1 MKKMNKKNF
10 AAAAALTLCLLAGC
24 GAPSTVLSQPESKA
38 AGALLLSVNPE
49 IELEYDQAGL
59 VLEAKGLNEDGK
71 AVLEGLGEL
80 QGQNCG
86 AALNQLVCE
95 IYENGYFEKT
105 VDGHPKNIVLKLKEG
120 SVYPDDDFLED
131 LAQKV
136 RDSAHS
142 CGIASQT
149 VTVGE
154 NELNESGCIGQEKA
168 KEIVLAQLGLE
179 TAEFREQKYDP
190 EDGEYEF
197 EFIANG
203 MEYEFDVDARTG
215 KVMEADAEPENDF
228 LEDIASQ
235 TVTVGKTELNK
246 SDCIGQ
252 EKAKEIV
259 LAQLGLKNA
268 EFHEQKYD
276 PEDGE
281 YEFEFVANGMEYEFD
296 VDARTGKVT
305 KADAEPNDDGK
316 WDAPDDDR
324 DDPDDHET
332 DNTNEQ
338 EHDFD

>member
-1 MKKMNKKNF
+1 MKKRNEKNF
-10 AAAAALTLCLLAGC
+10 AAAAAALALCLLAGC
-24 GAPSTVLSQPESKA
+24 SAPSTVLSQPENKA

-49 IELEYDQAGL
+49 IELEYDHAGQ

-95 IYENGYFEKT
+95 IYESGYFEKT

-120 SVYPDDDFLED
+120 SVYPDD
-131 LAQKV
+131 
-136 RDSAHS
+136 
-142 CGIASQT
+142 
-149 VTVGE
+149 
-154 NELNESGCIGQEKA
+154 
-168 KEIVLAQLGLE
+168 
-179 TAEFREQKYDP
+179 
-190 EDGEYEF
+190 
-197 EFIANG
+197 
-203 MEYEFDVDARTG
+203 
-215 KVMEADAEPENDF
+215 DF

-276 PEDGE
+276 PKDGE
-281 YEFEFVANGMEYEFD
+281 YEFEFIANGMEYEFD

-305 KADAEPNDDGK
+305 KADAEPDDDGK
-316 WDAPDDDR
+316 WDALDDDR
-324 DDPDDHET
+324 DDPDDHEP
-332 DNTNEQ
+332 DDANEQ